1 MRFLIPYL
9 ATHGLRPFHRF
20 VPDLLW
26 RVEAAAKTAYLTFDD
41 GPTEELTDDLLDL
54 LAQYDAQ
61 ATHFLV
67 GQNADRHPGRAR
79 AIARAGHLVGNHTY
93 THVDP
98 WSVPHEQLQ
107 SEVARTTRRLQ
118 SLTQT
123 RLRALRP
130 PYGHPTGH
138 LRRWCAERNQRMV
151 MWDVMPGD
159 YLKTAT
165 AGRVARFV
173 NRHVRPGSVI
183 VLHDNPVCEGITL
196 PALTRILETLS
207 AEGWSFDAL

>member
-9 ATHGLRPFHRF
+9 ATHGTRPFQGF
-20 VPDLLW
+20 FPDLLW
-26 RVEAAAKTAYLTFDD
+26 RVDAAAKTAYLTFDD

-61 ATHFLV
+61 ATHFLI
-67 GQNADRHPGRAR
+67 GAHAENHPGRTR
-79 AIARAGHLVGNHTY
+79 ALAAAGHLIGNHTY

-98 WSVPHEQLQ
+98 WTVSAERLQ
-107 SEVARTTRRLQ
+107 NEVTRTTRCLED
-118 SLTQT
+118 LTQT
-123 RLRALRP
+123 RIRALRP
-130 PYGHPTGH
+130 PYGHPTGA
-138 LRRWCAERNQRMV
+138 LRAWCAEQNQRMV

-173 NRHVRPGSVI
+173 IRHVRPGSII
-183 VLHDNPVCEGITL
+183 VLHDNPICEDVTP
-196 PALTRILETLS
+196 PALDTILDTLTG
-207 AEGWSFDAL
+207 EGWRFDAL

>member
-20 VPDLLW
+20 FPDLLW
-26 RVEAAAKTAYLTFDD
+26 QVEADAKTAYLTFDD

-67 GQNADRHPGRAR
+67 GQHADEHPGRTR
-79 AIARAGHLVGNHTY
+79 EIVRAGHRVGNHTH

-98 WSVPHEQLQ
+98 WAVPNEVLQ
-107 SEVARTTRRLQ
+107 QELVRTTRRLQ

-123 RLRALRP
+123 RIRALRP
-130 PYGHPTGH
+130 PYGHPTQM
-138 LRRWCAERNQRMV
+138 LRQWCAAQNQRMV

-159 YLKTAT
+159 YLKTARPR
-165 AGRVARFV
+165 RVATFV
-173 NRHVRPGSVI
+173 VRHVRPGSVI
-183 VLHDNPVCEGITL
+183 VLHDNPICEDVTL
-196 PALTRILETLS
+196 PALNTILRTLR